1 MSATARYALA
11 FLVAALV
18 GAPLLGSLVF
28 GLPLGPIVGA
38 CVAVVLVALVDPRK
52 TKILASTYNIY
63 LPFSSGSDRRDNRD
77 D

>member
-11 FLVAALV
+11 FLAAALV
-18 GAPLLGSLVF
+18 GALLGSLVL

-38 CVAVVLVALVDPRK
+38 GAAVVLIALTDPRIP
-52 TKILASTYNIY
+52 KILANTYGMY
-63 LPFSSGSDRRDNRD
+63 LPFCSSLGRRDNRD

>member
-18 GAPLLGSLVF
+18 GALLGSLVL
-28 GLPLGPIVGA
+28 GLPLGPIIGA
-38 CVAVVLVALVDPRK
+38 CVAVVLVALTDPRIP
-52 TKILASTYNIY
+52 KILASTYNMY
-63 LPFSSGSDRRDNRD
+63 LPFASGPNRRDYRD

>member
-11 FLVAALV
+11 FLAAALV
-18 GAPLLGSLVF
+18 EALLGSLVL

-38 CVAVVLVALVDPRK
+38 GAAVVLVALTDPRIP
-52 TKILASTYNIY
+52 KILANTYNMY
-63 LPFSSGSDRRDNRD
+63 LPFSSGSGRRDNRD

>member
-18 GAPLLGSLVF
+18 GALLGSLVF

-38 CVAVVLVALVDPRK
+38 CVAVVIVALADSRIP
-52 TKILASTYNIY
+52 KILASTYSMY
-63 LPFSSGSDRRDNRD
+63 LPFSSGSGRRDNRD

>member
-18 GAPLLGSLVF
+18 GALLGSLVL

-38 CVAVVLVALVDPRK
+38 GAAVVLVALTDPRIP
-52 TKILASTYNIY
+52 KILANTYNMY
-63 LPFSSGSDRRDNRD
+63 LPFSSGPGRRDNRD

>member
-18 GAPLLGSLVF
+18 GALLGSLVF
-28 GLPLGPIVGA
+28 GLPFGPIVGA
-38 CVAVVLVALVDPRK
+38 CVAVVLVALVDPRIL
-52 TKILASTYNIY
+52 KILASTYNMY
-63 LPFSSGSDRRDNRD
+63 LPFFSGSGRRDNRD

>member
-18 GAPLLGSLVF
+18 GVLLGSLVL
-28 GLPLGPIVGA
+28 GLPLGPIIGA
-38 CVAVVLVALVDPRK
+38 CVAVVLVALTDPRIP
-52 TKILASTYNIY
+52 KILASTYNIY
-63 LPFSSGSDRRDNRD
+63 LPFSSGSGRRDNRD

>member
-11 FLVAALV
+11 FLAAALV
-18 GAPLLGSLVF
+18 GAVLVSLVL

-38 CVAVVLVALVDPRK
+38 CVAVVLVALADPRVR
-52 TKILASTYNIY
+52 KILASTYNMY
-63 LPFSSGSDRRDNRD
+63 LPFSSGSGRRDNRD

>member
-18 GAPLLGSLVF
+18 GALLGSLVF

-38 CVAVVLVALVDPRK
+38 CVAVVLVALVDPRIP
-52 TKILASTYNIY
+52 KILASTYNMY
-63 LPFSSGSDRRDNRD
+63 LPFSSGTGRRDNRD

>member
-18 GAPLLGSLVF
+18 GALLGSLVL

-38 CVAVVLVALVDPRK
+38 GAAVVLVALTDPRIP
-52 TKILASTYNIY
+52 KILASTYNMY
-63 LPFSSGSDRRDNRD
+63 LPFSSSPERRDNRD